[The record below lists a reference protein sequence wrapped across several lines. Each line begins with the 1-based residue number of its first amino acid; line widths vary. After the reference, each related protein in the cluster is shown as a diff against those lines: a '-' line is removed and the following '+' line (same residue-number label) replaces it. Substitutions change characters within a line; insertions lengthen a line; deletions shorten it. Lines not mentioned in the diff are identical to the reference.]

1 MIEQGLN
8 IEQLKVSDIM
18 NNSPLIIEKN
28 ELAVNALSLIRNKKV
43 SQLIVTDQDTYI
55 NVLHFHDLIR
65 EGIV

>member
-18 NNSPLIIEKN
+18 NKSPLIIKKN
-28 ELAVNALSLIRNKKV
+28 DLAINALSLIRNNKI
-43 SQLIVTDQDTYI
+43 SQIIVTDKDTYFNI
-55 NVLHFHDLIR
+55 LHFHDLIR